1 MYKIPKGTDCV
12 TRIPSGR
19 YLEMVILSA
28 VSHEAEAESSRYIPA
43 SPAAAV
49 GVSPDA
55 EGVALSVGPAA
66 SPARSLFPDDIIFLM
81 VDFGS

>member
-1 MYKIPKGTDCV
+1 MYKIPKGKDCV
-12 TRIPSGR
+12 TRIR
-19 YLEMVILSA
+19 YLETVILSS
-28 VSHEAEAESSRYIPA
+28 VSHEAESSRYIPA
-43 SPAAAV
+43 SPAAAA

-55 EGVALSVGPAA
+55 EGVAQSVGPAA